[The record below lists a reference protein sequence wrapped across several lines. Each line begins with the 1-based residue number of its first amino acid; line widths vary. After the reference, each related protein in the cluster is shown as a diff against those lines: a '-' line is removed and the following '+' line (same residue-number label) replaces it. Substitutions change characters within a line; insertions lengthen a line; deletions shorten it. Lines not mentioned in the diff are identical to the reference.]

1 MDLPGIR
8 ADPTFKAMTTYG
20 QFCPVALGAE
30 IFAERWTPLILREL
44 LMGGRRFSD
53 IQRGVPRM
61 SKNLLTQRLHALQRS
76 GIIEQRPAQDGHHEY
91 HLTVGGRELGAVID
105 ALGTWGY
112 RWASKDLADKNLD
125 PDFLMWSLRRLVR
138 IDAIP
143 DKRVVLQFRFRGHK
157 DRLFWLVLERPN
169 VDLCLFDPGYEVNL
183 EIEAEVQS
191 LARVCLGHLA
201 LLQAM
206 RDGGVEVHGAPHY
219 RNALPNWLGVT
230 RFAALAQTASATPP

>member
-1 MDLPGIR
+1 MHFR
-8 ADPTFKAMTTYG
+8 VMADYG

-61 SKNLLTQRLHALQRS
+61 SRNLLTQRLHSLRSS
-76 GIIEQRPAQDGHHEY
+76 GIIEQLPADGGHGFEY
-91 HLTVGGRELGAVID
+91 RLTTAGRELSTVID

-112 RWASKDLADKNLD
+112 RWASKDLTAKDLD

-138 IDAIP
+138 VDALP
-143 DKRVVLQFRFRGHK
+143 EERVVLLFRFRGYD
-157 DRLFWLVLERPN
+157 DRMFWLVLQRPE

-183 EIEAEVQS
+183 EIEAVGDAPPRACPGHNS
-191 LARVCLGHLA
+191 LV
-201 LLQAM
+201 
-206 RDGGVEVHGAPHY
+206 
-219 RNALPNWLGVT
+219 
-230 RFAALAQTASATPP
+230 

>member
-1 MDLPGIR
+1 
-8 ADPTFKAMTTYG
+8 MTAYG

-53 IQRGVPRM
+53 IHRGVPRI

-76 GIIEQRPAQDGHHEY
+76 GIIEQRANQDGHHEY
-91 HLTVGGRELGAVID
+91 HLTTGGREIGAVID

-112 RWASKDLADKNLD
+112 RWAAKDLEDKELD
-125 PDFLMWSLRRLVR
+125 PDFCMWSLRRLVR
-138 IDAIP
+138 VDSLP
-143 DKRVVLQFRFRGHK
+143 DERVVLLFHFRGHR
-157 DRLFWLVLERPN
+157 DRFFWLVLERPN

-183 EIEAEVQS
+183 EIDATVEA

-201 LLQAM
+201 LVDAM
-206 RDGGVEVHGAPHY
+206 REGRVEVHGPPHY

-230 RFAALAQTASATPP
+230 RFAAMAKTASAATT

>member
-1 MDLPGIR
+1 
-8 ADPTFKAMTTYG
+8 MTAYG

-53 IQRGVPRM
+53 IHRGVPRI
-61 SKNLLTQRLHALQRS
+61 SRNLLTQRLHALKS
-76 GIIEQRPAQDGHHEY
+76 AGIIEQRPATDGHQEY
-91 HLTVGGRELGAVID
+91 HLTTGGRELGTVID

-112 RWASKDLADKNLD
+112 RWAAKDLSDKDLD

-138 IDAIP
+138 VDALP
-143 DKRVVLQFRFRGHK
+143 DQRVVLLFRFHGHR
-157 DRLFWLVLERPN
+157 DRLFWLVLQRPD

-183 EIEAEVQS
+183 EIDARVEAM
-191 LARVCLGHLA
+191 ARVCLGHLA

-206 RDGGVEVHGAPHY
+206 RDGAVEVHGAPHY

-230 RFAALAQTASATPP
+230 RFAAMAKTASGAAM

>member
-1 MDLPGIR
+1 
-8 ADPTFKAMTTYG
+8 MTDYG

-61 SKNLLTQRLHALQRS
+61 SRNLLAQRLHSLQSS
-76 GIIEQRPAQDGHHEY
+76 GIIEQLPADGGHGYEY
-91 HLTVGGRELGAVID
+91 RLTAAGRELGAVID

-112 RWASKDLADKNLD
+112 RWASKDLTEKDLD

-138 IDAIP
+138 TDTLP
-143 DKRVVLQFRFRGHK
+143 EERVVLLFRFRRYA
-157 DRLFWLVLERPN
+157 DRVFWLVLQRPD

-183 EIEAEVQS
+183 EIDATVEA
-191 LARVCLGHLA
+191 LAGVCLGHVA
-201 LLQAM
+201 LLEAM
-206 RDGGVEVHGAPHY
+206 RDGGVEVHGAPRL
-219 RNALPNWLGVT
+219 RNALGSWLGVT
-230 RFAALAQTASATPP
+230 RFAALAGSAVERR